1 MTSSKSM
8 SKILND
14 LSAVLD
20 LEARAIAEVA
30 RKVRDPASDAS
41 KRLVRSVEIIAKRL
55 EQGGRVVVVGLGKS
69 GKVGQK
75 ISATLSS
82 TGCPSLFLH
91 PTEALHG
98 DLGMVTKNDVVLA
111 LSYTGNTDELI
122 KLIPALKAL
131 DVPVISIVGHSE
143 SRLAK
148 ASHEWIDG
156 SVEAEA
162 CPHNLA
168 PTTSTTVALALGDAL
183 AIALMK
189 LREFDA
195 ESFAKNHPGGALGR
209 RLTLRVEDLMHQ
221 GQAVPTVAPGASM
234 DDVVSFSTQKKLG
247 VVLVCEA
254 DGKLLGI
261 ITDGDLRR
269 ALKHRERFFQMTAS
283 EVMTRQP
290 IAAHPKMMA
299 REALELMENRPSQ
312 ISILPVV
319 DDAGA
324 WQGVIR
330 LHDLVQLL

>member
-1 MTSSKSM
+1 MSSSKVVQ
-8 SKILND
+8 D
-14 LSAVLD
+14 LFSVLD
-20 LEARAIAEVA
+20 LEAKALARIAA
-30 RKVRDPASDAS
+30 KISDPDSDES
-41 KRLVRSVEIIAKRL
+41 KRLVNSVEIIADRL
-55 EQGGRVVVVGLGKS
+55 KQGGRVVVVGLGKS

-82 TGCPSLFLH
+82 TGCPSFFLH

-98 DLGMVTKNDVVLA
+98 DLGMVAQGDVVLA
-111 LSYTGNTDELI
+111 LSYTGNTDEVI
-122 KLIPALKAL
+122 KLIPALKSL
-131 DVPVISIVGHSE
+131 DVPVISIVGHAE

-148 ASHEWIDG
+148 SSREWIDG
-156 SVEAEA
+156 SVETEA

-189 LREFDA
+189 LRGFDA

-221 GQAVPTVAPGASM
+221 GANVPTVSASASM
-234 DDVVSFSTQKKLG
+234 DEVVSLSTQKKLG

-254 DGKLLGI
+254 DQKLKGI

-283 EVMTRQP
+283 EVMTQKP
-290 IAAHPKMMA
+290 IAASPKMMA

-312 ISILPVV
+312 ISVLPVV
-319 DDAGA
+319 DESGK
-324 WQGVIR
+324 WRGVIR